1 MRERRRFRVSGEVQ
15 GVGFR
20 AFVWREARRLELD
33 GWVRNHF
40 DGSVEVL
47 AEGSPQQLDDL
58 ASALAAG
65 PRMSRVDR
73 VESQHEPATGP
84 ELISGFSVRGDS

>member
-1 MRERRRFRVSGEVQ
+1 MIVRRRYRVFGRVQ

-20 AFVWREARRLELD
+20 AFVWREAQRLD
-33 GWVRNHF
+33 VTGWVRNRF

-47 AEGSPQQLDDL
+47 ADGTSGEHDRLVGILET
-58 ASALAAG
+58 G

-73 VESQHEPATGP
+73 VESLEESSGAEPM
-84 ELISGFSVRGDS
+84 IGFTVAGDA